1 MADEEGVEAP
11 RQLSIAEALKEG
23 VKNASQGGMTSYDD
37 LDGASKAAVVLLAVG
52 AEAGAEVL
60 RQMTP
65 MEVQKL
71 SGKMAV
77 VRSLSRDLV
86 LEVLRE
92 FKESTS
98 NNAQVSFDTDSF
110 MQNMLTKAMGAEGA
124 SDLLGRLES
133 TLDMSGIETLKRMES
148 DVLYEMIK
156 GEHPQIIATVM
167 VFLEA
172 PQAASVAKLFPDEL
186 RNELMLRVALLE
198 KVQPAALKELN
209 EVMSRSV
216 GPDADFRRS
225 SVGGVV
231 PTAEADFRRGSV
243 GGVVPTA
250 EILNLLSNGLDQMAL
265 EKIRAYD
272 AELAEEIIEKMFVF
286 EDFIEIEDRS
296 LQTLLLEV
304 AQDSLVIALKG
315 ASPKLR
321 EKLYRNMAKR
331 AADSVRE
338 DLETRPPVKIQ
349 EVEEQQKDIIR
360 IARALAAEGR
370 MMMERGK
377 QADAF
382 L

>member
-1 MADEEGVEAP
+1 MPDEVAAP
-11 RQLSIAEALKEG
+11 KQLSIAEALKEG
-23 VKNASQGGMTSYDD
+23 VKGATQSGNLTFDE
-37 LDGASKAAVVLLAVG
+37 LDGASRAAVVLLAVG
-52 AEAGAEVL
+52 AESAANVL

-65 MEVQKL
+65 FEVQRL

-86 LEVLRE
+86 LQVLRQ
-92 FKESTS
+92 FKEVTE
-98 NNAQVSFDTDSF
+98 NNSQVAFDTDSF

-156 GEHPQIIATVM
+156 NEHPQIIATVM
-167 VFLEA
+167 VFLD
-172 PQAASVAKLFPDEL
+172 PSQAASVLKLFGDDL
-186 RNELMLRVALLE
+186 RNELILRIALLE

-209 EVMSRSV
+209 EVMSRSA

-225 SVGGVV
+225 
-231 PTAEADFRRGSV
+231 TV

-250 EILNLLSNGLDQMAL
+250 EILNMLSGGLDKEAL
-265 EKIRAYD
+265 NTIRNFNV
-272 AELAEEIIEKMFVF
+272 ELADAIQEKMFVF
-286 EDFIEIEDRS
+286 EDFNEIEDRS

-304 AQDSLVIALKG
+304 PQDTLIVALKG

-321 EKLYRNMAKR
+321 EKLFKNMAKR
-331 AADSVRE
+331 AADGVRE
-338 DLETRPPVKIQ
+338 DLETRPPVKVQ
-349 EVEEQQKDIIR
+349 EVEEMQKEVIR
-360 IARALAAEGR
+360 IARALSDEGR
-370 MMMERGK
+370 MIMERGK
-377 QADAF
+377 SADAF

>member
-1 MADEEGVEAP
+1 MPDEVVAP
-11 RQLSIAEALKEG
+11 KQLSIAEALKEG
-23 VKNASQGGMTSYDD
+23 VKGATQSGNLTFDE
-37 LDGASKAAVVLLAVG
+37 LDGASRAAVVLLAVG
-52 AEAGAEVL
+52 AESAANVL

-65 MEVQKL
+65 FEVQRL

-86 LEVLRE
+86 LQVLRQ
-92 FKESTS
+92 FKEVTE
-98 NNAQVSFDTDSF
+98 NNSQVAFDTDSF

-156 GEHPQIIATVM
+156 NEHPQIIATVM
-167 VFLEA
+167 VFLD
-172 PQAASVAKLFPDEL
+172 PSQAASVLKLFGDDL
-186 RNELMLRVALLE
+186 RNELILRIALLE

-209 EVMSRSV
+209 EVMSRSA

-225 SVGGVV
+225 
-231 PTAEADFRRGSV
+231 TV

-250 EILNLLSNGLDQMAL
+250 EILNMLSGGLDKEAL
-265 EKIRAYD
+265 NTIRNFNV
-272 AELAEEIIEKMFVF
+272 ELADAIQEKMFVF
-286 EDFIEIEDRS
+286 EDFNEIEDRS

-304 AQDSLVIALKG
+304 PQDTLIVALKG

-321 EKLYRNMAKR
+321 EKLFKNMAKR
-331 AADSVRE
+331 AADGVRE
-338 DLETRPPVKIQ
+338 DLETRPPVKVQ
-349 EVEEQQKDIIR
+349 EVEEMQKEVIR
-360 IARALAAEGR
+360 IARALSDEGR
-370 MMMERGK
+370 MIMERGK
-377 QADAF
+377 SADAF